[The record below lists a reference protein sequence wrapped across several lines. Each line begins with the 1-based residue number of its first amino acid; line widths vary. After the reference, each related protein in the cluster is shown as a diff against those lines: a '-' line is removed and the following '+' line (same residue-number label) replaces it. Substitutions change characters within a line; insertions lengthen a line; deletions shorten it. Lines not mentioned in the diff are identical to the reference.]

1 VGKVHV
7 TPVKT
12 AVSGFDEPTAQP
24 AQPWDYSHGVTKAF
38 EANRNNLSGSR
49 GLRKFGVAIQ
59 RGASSPIKM
68 GPQCPRR
75 RQPGL
80 FSLLRGMIY
89 F

>member
-1 VGKVHV
+1 VHV

-12 AVSGFDEPTAQP
+12 AVSGFDEPAAQP

-59 RGASSPIKM
+59 RGASSPIKLYELKALSIC
-68 GPQCPRR
+68 GIQTT
-75 RQPGL
+75 L
-80 FSLLRGMIY
+80 ST
-89 F
+89 